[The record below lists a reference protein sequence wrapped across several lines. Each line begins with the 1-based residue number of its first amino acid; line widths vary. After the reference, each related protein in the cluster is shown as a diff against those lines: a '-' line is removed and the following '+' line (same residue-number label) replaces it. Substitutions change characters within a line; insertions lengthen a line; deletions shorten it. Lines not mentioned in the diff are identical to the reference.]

1 MTNLD
6 ELEQILLKKHVLI
19 DADLTEFNISSF
31 FDTVDFSFYS
41 SSYNDNLKKQ
51 GIKYDPKIHDFLV
64 SCKFENCF
72 TVNLSH
78 DKNYE
83 TDKNMKIIEPKTY
96 KYFIQSFEITKD
108 NDDFYTFKMS
118 GWPLVEACIV
128 CRNIILTSN
137 ENGINE
143 IVYNAKNELKKEE

>member
-6 ELEQILLKKHVLI
+6 KLEQLLLKKYVLI

-31 FDTVDFSFYS
+31 FNTVDFSFYS

-51 GIKYDPKIHDFLV
+51 GIKYDSKIHDFLV

-78 DKNYE
+78 DKNYGD
-83 TDKNMKIIEPKTY
+83 DKYNKQKFN

-108 NDDFYTFKMS
+108 DDDFYTFKMS

>member
-6 ELEQILLKKHVLI
+6 ELEQILLKKYVLI
-19 DADLTEFNISSF
+19 DKPLKSF
-31 FDTVDFSFYS
+31 EIKTWFDNLIFSFTC

-51 GIKYDPKIHDFLV
+51 GIKYDPKIHSFLV
-64 SCKFENCF
+64 TCKLENCF

-108 NDDFYTFKMS
+108 DDDFYTFKMS